1 MDHEYATW
9 EVNYVMEIC
18 TREEYVDYLHSF

>member
-1 MDHEYATW
+1 MEHEYATW

-18 TREEYVDYLHSF
+18 AHEEYIDYLHSF